1 MESAQV
7 SVRAGIPP
15 SPMVRSALRPESDVP
30 QAVTTPQNHRDDAM
44 RTPFRIE
51 PIDAVAI
58 GVLIVTTAIVVYL
71 SCRH

>member
-1 MESAQV
+1 
-7 SVRAGIPP
+7 
-15 SPMVRSALRPESDVP
+15 
-30 QAVTTPQNHRDDAM
+30 M
-44 RTPFRIE
+44 RTPFSIE